1 MAKDQTKPT
10 NQVLCQVLGAPERP
24 ALPGQDPGRVE
35 AILELLT
42 QELQP
47 TGMIEQLWLADIA
60 YLTARIEYFRAGL
73 RGFYAGLQRAE
84 IAPRYIDEMLI
95 PFSPAYDRSG
105 HDAAERRREELRAL
119 QVNDFQPEPGK
130 THLDDSRFT
139 HMLGQIIGE
148 NLAII
153 QRLDDTE
160 QRLLRERDR
169 MIAQFDR
176 RRRNAVRDAVENA
189 EAKPPALPAPSPG

>member
-10 NQVLCQVLGAPERP
+10 NQVLGAPGRP

-35 AILELLT
+35 AILALLT

-73 RGFYAGLQRAE
+73 RGFYAEMQRADLG
-84 IAPRYIDEMLI
+84 PSMYRSRFDEDH
-95 PFSPAYDRSG
+95 YYG
-105 HDAAERRREELRAL
+105 EREELSAL
-119 QVNDFQPEPGK
+119 QDSDFQPEPGN
-130 THLDDSRFT
+130 THLDDPAFT
-139 HMLGQIIGE
+139 RQLGHIIGK
-148 NLAII
+148 NLPIV

-176 RRRNAVRDAVENA
+176 RRRNAVRDAVKNA

>member
-10 NQVLCQVLGAPERP
+10 KRVLGAPGRP
-24 ALPGQDPGRVE
+24 VLPGQDPGRVE
-35 AILELLT
+35 TLVVMLSLEF
-42 QELQP
+42 QP
-47 TGMIEQLWLADIA
+47 SGMIEQLWLEDIA

-73 RGFYAGLQRAE
+73 RGFYAEVQRADIGASVHRSRFE
-84 IAPRYIDEMLI
+84 RD
-95 PFSPAYDRSG
+95 AYEG
-105 HDAAERRREELRAL
+105 ERQELSEL
-119 QVNDFQPEPGK
+119 QANDFQPEYGK
-130 THLDDSRFT
+130 THLDDPTFT
-139 HMLGQIIGE
+139 RHLGYVIGS
-148 NLAII
+148 NLAMI

-176 RRRNAVRDAVENA
+176 RRRNAVRDAIESA